1 MLKAVAAR
9 CFQTG
14 YAIFPGTAF
23 AVAPSL
29 ASACEAGPA
38 LELSTAALSQLPPQ
52 GRVTHGSIRAGGP
65 RSFARDASVLGNCKR
80 TLPNRLRGEHREHT
94 VATLLSQDHGVQHIV
109 CAGSEPRVSDAGYY
123 TRDHYAS
130 FYYINE

>member
-23 AVAPSL
+23 AVAPSM
-29 ASACEAGPA
+29 ASAREAGPA
-38 LELSTAALSQLPPQ
+38 LELSTAALSQLPHQ
-52 GRVTHGSIRAGGP
+52 GCATHGSIRASGP
-65 RSFARDASVLGNCKR
+65 LPFARDARVLGNRKR
-80 TLPNRLRGEHREHT
+80 IVPSRNRGDHREHA
-94 VATLLSQDHGVQHIV
+94 VETLLSQDHGIQRIV

>member
-1 MLKAVAAR
+1 M
-9 CFQTG
+9 
-14 YAIFPGTAF
+14 
-23 AVAPSL
+23 
-29 ASACEAGPA
+29 ASAREARPA
-38 LELSTAALSQLPPQ
+38 LELFAAALSELPLQ

-65 RSFARDASVLGNCKR
+65 LPFARGASVLGNRQR
-80 TLPNRLRGEHREHT
+80 TVPSHQRGYHQEHA
-94 VATLLSQDHGVQHIV
+94 VNTLLSQGRGAQRIG